1 MTIDPRWSMAL
12 GLLLALMGYFAGIG
26 GLLTDA
32 GLDPVFAKHLLSWV
46 LIAFG
51 ALSTVN
57 TFLAGIP
64 SKNSTTGFLVSP
76 PTKPPGAP

>member
-1 MTIDPRWSMAL
+1 MTIDPRWSMGL

-32 GLDPVFAKHLLSWV
+32 GWDPTLAKHVLSYV

-57 TFLAGIP
+57 TFLAGVP

-76 PTKPPGAP
+76 PKPPSAP